1 MLQALVYRDGGNLV
15 SGSLD
20 ALVQHMV
27 PTAEY
32 YPDRAYLF
40 AFLLSSRLFIKPHE
54 LLGEVCALCDS
65 QQKLGEKQA
74 PGKERLGRFVPHLV
88 QLLAE
93 WTETFPYDFRDERVM
108 AHVRALTQKCV
119 TIDPGIRKEVS
130 TLLQNLLHRLTALE
144 KYEEFL
150 QRVNSESNTNCVDN
164 LSASSLHSPV
174 GMQLCYTPI
183 PTSSAHS
190 RLSLLQIFVLFSR
203 QRWQL
208 PNFEVVS
215 SAFFAV
221 ESKLFIA
228 ILFWSA
234 SSFDLSSLTCPA
246 RLSGSSR
253 YSSPTTNHTVM
264 YSLGR
269 VSYSLYQH

>member
-1 MLQALVYRDGGNLV
+1 MIKSRRMKWAGHVARMGEKINAYRILVKKPDGKSKMDLREVRWDGVDWIYLAQDRDQWRAVVNTALVYRDGGNLV

-65 QQKLGEKQA
+65 QQKLGDKQVSA
-74 PGKERLGRFVPHLV
+74 KERLGRFVPHLV

-108 AHVRALTQKCV
+108 AHVRAITQKCV
-119 TIDPGIRKEVS
+119 TVDPGIRKEVS

-150 QRVNSESNTNCVDN
+150 QRINAEASTNSVEN
-164 LSASSLHSPV
+164 LSPWSEFLASDPEV
-174 GMQLCYTPI
+174 RVRFP
-183 PTSSAHS
+183 A
-190 RLSLLQIFVLFSR
+190 LQDFLRS
-203 QRWQL
+203 
-208 PNFEVVS
+208 
-215 SAFFAV
+215 
-221 ESKLFIA
+221 
-228 ILFWSA
+228 
-234 SSFDLSSLTCPA
+234 
-246 RLSGSSR
+246 SGSGTGSTQPHDDNCGAISR
-253 YSSPTTNHTVM
+253 K
-264 YSLGR
+264 
-269 VSYSLYQH
+269 